1 MKVLT
6 EQQWWTKARRHQEWE
21 MSYLAKMAALEE
33 RIAIV
38 DDILLLHEIIDRAVA
53 IDRRMKRLRQIMA
66 RHLERAPDQFVS
78 QGSTSTPHGRLQ

>member
-21 MSYLAKMAALEE
+21 MSCRAKMAALEE
-33 RIAIV
+33 IIEVV

-78 QGSTSTPHGRLQ
+78 LDSASTPQGRLQ